1 LTENGEK
8 ESNKVDKIKYFQA
21 QILKLSGKLKI
32 KRPYIRQDN
41 RLGGYIAS
49 ICEGVHIQTGYKR
62 HFLTYNA
69 KIINKLSKW
78 MIIHSV
84 LHEFGHIKTNA
95 TTESKREYK
104 AEKFALK
111 AIKKHFPKYYKRS
124 VIYIKRYVKSGIKIY
139 DKAFQKLLKD
149 IDEK

>member
-1 LTENGEK
+1 M
-8 ESNKVDKIKYFQA
+8 DKIKFFEN
-21 QILKLSGKLKI
+21 QILELSGLLKI
-32 KRPYIRQDN
+32 RIPYIKQDN

-49 ICEGVHIQTGYKR
+49 ICEGVHIKTGYKT

-78 MIIHSV
+78 MIIHSI

-95 TTESKREYK
+95 RVEWEREYK

-111 AIKKHFPKYYKRS
+111 AIKKYFPKYYKRS
-124 VIYIKRYVKSGIKIY
+124 VNYIKRYIGSDMKIY
-139 DKAFQKLLKD
+139 DKAFTKLLTD
-149 IDEK
+149 IGEL